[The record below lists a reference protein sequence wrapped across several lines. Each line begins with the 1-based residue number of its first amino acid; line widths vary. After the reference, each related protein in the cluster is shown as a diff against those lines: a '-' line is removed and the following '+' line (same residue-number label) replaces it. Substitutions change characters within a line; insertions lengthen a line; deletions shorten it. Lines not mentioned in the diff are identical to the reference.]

1 MSAAA
6 TVTTQMRLLAPAKI
20 NAYLR
25 IVGRRADG
33 YHLLDSFM
41 LPVSLYDEIGIAVAP
56 GRSEIVVTCDD
67 PTLPC
72 DETNLAYR
80 AAALL
85 CTETG
90 MRARIAI
97 TLRKQIPIGAG
108 LGGGSSDAAAV
119 LRGLNIALALNLSD
133 AHLCSL
139 AARLGADVPFF
150 IPCRPCRVSGI
161 GDILRVVPAPP
172 PLPIVLVVPPFRIS
186 TPWAYRRFDE
196 LPPQPPLPLPP
207 LPDGQWPTAAWLIND
222 LERAVFPA
230 YPVLARLKEEFRV
243 CGALGALM
251 SGSGSAVF
259 GFFATRAQADTA
271 LTVLSAAG
279 RTFLVEPLSVPP
291 PLVG

>member
-1 MSAAA
+1 
-6 TVTTQMRLLAPAKI
+6 MRLLAPAKI

-41 LPVSLYDEIGIAVAP
+41 VPVSLYDEIGIEVAP

-67 PTLPC
+67 PALPC

-85 CTETG
+85 CAETG
-90 MRARIAI
+90 VHARIAI
-97 TLRKQIPIGAG
+97 TLRKQIPVGAG

-119 LRGLNIALALNLSD
+119 LRGLNIALSLNLSE

-150 IPCRPCRVSGI
+150 ISCRPCRVSGI
-161 GDILRVVPAPP
+161 GEILRMVPPPP
-172 PLPIVLVVPPFRIS
+172 PLPIVLVVPPFSIS
-186 TPWAYRRFDE
+186 TPWAYRCFDE
-196 LPPQPPLPLPP
+196 LPPLPQLPLPP
-207 LPDGQWPTAAWLIND
+207 LPDGQWPTSAWLIND

-230 YPVLARLKEEFRV
+230 YPVLGRLKERLHE

-259 GFFATRAQADTA
+259 GFFPTRAQAEKALTA
-271 LTVLSAAG
+271 LCAAG
-279 RTFLVEPLSVPP
+279 RTFLVELLSAPP